1 MSLFTTFPRH
11 RLRLAGKGTL
21 KGLNSMRK
29 VKYIILGA
37 GSSGLTAMGQIRRET
52 DDFVMINGGYFGTT
66 CARIGCMP
74 SKALVHCAEHFH
86 ARKHFYEFGIHGADQ
101 LSVDDEAVMR
111 RVRTFRD
118 RFTKGV
124 QSGSTDTLKSGQLIK
139 GYARFTGPDTVEV
152 DGETIQGERIIIAT
166 GSRPVVPESWQAL
179 DDKLLTSDEIFELER
194 LPKRVAVVGL
204 GIIGLELGQALSRL
218 GVEVYGFE
226 MTNTMAGLSSPTASK
241 ELVKNMTKEFPV
253 YLGEPAEL
261 ESTDKGV
268 KVTVSSGSFE
278 VDAVLAS
285 LGRRP
290 NIDQIG
296 IENLGV
302 ALDERG
308 MPPFD
313 HQTMQISDL
322 PVFIAGDV
330 NAYRPILHEAGHE
343 GKIAVTNARAY
354 PQVQAYRRLT
364 PLGIAFTDPQ
374 VGFFGQSYRDLDM
387 EQTEVVDFYLERS
400 NGRAIVMGEDKGV
413 ISLYADKQSKKL
425 IGGELVMPHA
435 EHFTHLLT
443 WAVAQEM
450 TVLNLLKMP
459 YYHPVLEEAIES
471 AFTEL
476 AKNLYSPEE
485 VAALIPA

>member
-1 MSLFTTFPRH
+1 
-11 RLRLAGKGTL
+11 
-21 KGLNSMRK
+21 MRK

-66 CARIGCMP
+66 CARVGCMP
-74 SKALVHCAEHFH
+74 SKALIHCAEHYH

-101 LSVDDEAVMR
+101 LRIDDEAVMR
-111 RVRTFRD
+111 RVRAFRD

-124 QSGSTDTLKSGQLIK
+124 QSGSTDTLKADQLIK
-139 GYARFTGPDTVEV
+139 GYARFTGPNTVEV
-152 DGETIQGERIIIAT
+152 NGETIEGERIIIAT
-166 GSRPVVPESWQAL
+166 GSRPVVPEPWQAL
-179 DDKLLTSDEIFELER
+179 GDKLLTSDEIFELER
-194 LPKRVAVVGL
+194 LPKRVAVIGL

-226 MTNTMAGLSSPTASK
+226 MTNTMAGLSSPSASK
-241 ELVKNMTKEFPV
+241 ELVKNISKEFPV

-261 ESTDKGV
+261 EDTDKGV

-302 ALDERG
+302 ALDDKG

-313 HQTMQISDL
+313 LETMQVADL

-330 NAYRPILHEAGHE
+330 NAFRPILHEAGHE
-343 GKIAVTNARAY
+343 GKIAVTNAKSY
-354 PQVQAYRRLT
+354 PSVASFARLT

-374 VGFFGQSYRDLDM
+374 VGFFGQSYAELDL
-387 EQTEVVDFYLERS
+387 EQTVVVDFHLERN

-413 ISLYADKQSKKL
+413 ISLFADKQSKQL

-435 EHFTHLLT
+435 EHFTHLLS
-443 WAVAQEM
+443 WAVAQKQS
-450 TVLNLLKMP
+450 VLSLLKMP

-471 AFTEL
+471 AVADL
-476 AKNLYSPEE
+476 AKELYTPEDIQ
-485 VAALIPA
+485 ALTPAS